1 MKKTIV
7 VQVGIAGE
15 RQLFESLGEVIR
27 YLNDMRVGKIE
38 EWIDTRFGPH
48 CTRVG
53 FETANFHGTD
63 YVTCHYANERG
74 DYVEP
79 IHHINLDEVYL

>member
-38 EWIDTRFGPH
+38 EWIDIKSGISYIRP
-48 CTRVG
+48 G

-79 IHHINLDEVYL
+79 IHHINLEESYL